1 MCGLVLQGLR
11 QQDLKVV
18 LGAFKSVS
26 HVNLLME
33 HTDSPHLRRCLDTI
47 PKPPLQARLWI
58 CEPATLIPKNRKAA
72 RPLSMASQPKWLKT
86 HPLKDLEQMCGLVLQ
101 GLRQQDLKVV
111 LGAFKSVSHVNL
123 LMEHTDSPHLRRC
136 LDTIP
141 KPPLQAR
148 LWICEPATLIPK
160 NRKAARPL
168 SMASQ
173 PKWLKTRPLRDLE
186 QMCGLVLQGLRQ
198 QDLKVVLGAFKSVS
212 HVNLLMEHTDSPH
225 LRRCLDTIPKPPLQ
239 ARLWICE
246 PATLI
251 PKNRKAARPL
261 SMASQPK
268 WLKTRPLRDLEQM
281 CGLVLQGLRQQDL
294 KVVLGAFKSVSH
306 VNLLMEHTDSP
317 HLRRCLDTIPK
328 PPLQARLWICEPA
341 TLIPKNRKAAR
352 PLSMASQL
360 QMVEDTSFEG
370 LGTDVRFGSSGAPSA
385 RFESGFGRF
394 QERVSCESTDGT
406 HRLATSQTVL
416 GHHTKASL
424 AGKTVDLR
432 AGYIDSKEQESSQ
445 TSFHGKSAQ
454 MVEDTSFE
462 GLGTDVRFGSSGAP
476 SARFESGF
484 GRFQERVS
492 CESTD
497 GTHRL
502 ATSQTVLGHHTKAS
516 LAGKTMDLRAGYI
529 DSKEQESS
537 QTSFHGKS
545 AQMVE
550 DTSFEGLG
558 TDVRFG
564 SSGAPS
570 ARFESGFGRFQERV
584 SCEPTDGTQRFF
596 SETDMIGASV
606 KTTVDGAT
614 MFGVQAGVGKQEEI
628 HTQISTLQNGQ
639 MQVESNA
646 SSNGGLFL
654 KGNVLGVAGLSAT
667 LGSKTEANRVTT
679 HVAARKLKED
689 FSETCLHGLAC
700 TTSLGSCT
708 YDWSTGRSWKTEGHS
723 THQLQGNGVAFAR
736 ETTSDQCVSFED
748 KFIGF
753 SVSDETQQYETRAV
767 VETYGLE
774 QPTGSVAKLVERQM
788 KHERNLQT
796 GQETTVQTVAWQ
808 SALFTHR

>member
-173 PKWLKTRPLRDLE
+173 PKWLKTRPFERLGTDVRFGSSGAASARFESGFGRFQERVSCESTDGTHRLATS
-186 QMCGLVLQGLRQ
+186 QT
-198 QDLKVVLGAFKSVS
+198 VLGHHTKASLAGKTVDLRAGYIDSKEQESSQTSFHGKSAQMVEDTSFEGLGADVRFGSSGAPSARFESGFGRFQERVS
-212 HVNLLMEHTDSPH
+212 CESTDGTH
-225 LRRCLDTIPKPPLQ
+225 
-239 ARLWICE
+239 RL
-246 PATLI
+246 AT
-251 PKNRKAARPL
+251 
-261 SMASQPK
+261 SQ
-268 WLKTRPLRDLEQM
+268 T
-281 CGLVLQGLRQQDL
+281 
-294 KVVLGAFKSVSH
+294 VLGHHTKASLAGKTVDLRAGYIDSKEQESSQTSFHGKS
-306 VNLLMEHTDSP
+306 
-317 HLRRCLDTIPK
+317 
-328 PPLQARLWICEPA
+328 A
-341 TLIPKNRKAAR
+341 
-352 PLSMASQL
+352 

-558 TDVRFG
+558 ADVRFG

-723 THQLQGNGVAFAR
+723 THQLQGNGVAFACPR
-736 ETTSDQCVSFED
+736 NHFR
-748 KFIGF
+748 
-753 SVSDETQQYETRAV
+753 SVC
-767 VETYGLE
+767 L
-774 QPTGSVAKLVERQM
+774 L
-788 KHERNLQT
+788 
-796 GQETTVQTVAWQ
+796 
-808 SALFTHR
+808 